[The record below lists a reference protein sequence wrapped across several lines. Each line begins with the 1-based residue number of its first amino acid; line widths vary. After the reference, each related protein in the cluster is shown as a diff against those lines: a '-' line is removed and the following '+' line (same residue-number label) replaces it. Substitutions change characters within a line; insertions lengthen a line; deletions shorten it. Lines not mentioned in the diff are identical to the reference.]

1 MNPRPVAS
9 LPELKLLGSL
19 SPSRFT
25 AIEACVLKEACSGG
39 KNSNLLPRYPKSFL
53 GTIAHRMVE
62 LGAKGLLI
70 GEQENPAVVWDKLV
84 SEEEARIAQNSIES
98 HLVPLKRSCTEYFL
112 IRARAIR
119 AASQLASSASL
130 PRNTAGQSVGGLGYE
145 IGVSS
150 EDGFVKGRIDAVTID
165 DGALTISD
173 YKTGAILLEDA
184 GGTQIKPEYEA
195 QLKLYAAVYN
205 KTYGRWPDRL
215 LLLNLQGK
223 DFEVTF
229 SREECDLLLARAKE
243 IFEKTNDRIQFAL
256 QNGNTASLANP
267 SPAVCRFCAFRP
279 GCRSYC
285 EARQTQPSAEW
296 PHDVWGKVETRTV
309 SSIGLWAACMSECSV
324 PGEKAVIRRLSGG
337 SRHPH
342 FQAAQLGTAIAAF
355 GLRKE
360 GGSETYAESPT
371 TVVYRL
377 D

>member
-1 MNPRPVAS
+1 MNPRPVTA
-9 LPELKLLGSL
+9 LPTPKLLGSI

-39 KNSNLLPRYPKSFL
+39 KNSNLLPRFPKGFL
-53 GTIAHRMVE
+53 GTVAHKLVE
-62 LGAKGLLI
+62 MGAKGLLT
-70 GEQENPAVVWDKLV
+70 GEQGSPAVVWEKLV
-84 SEEEARIAQNSIES
+84 TEEETRIAQNLIEA
-98 HLVPLKRSCTEYFL
+98 HLIPLKRSCAEYFL

-119 AASQLASSASL
+119 AASQLASSVSL
-130 PRNTAGQSVGGLGYE
+130 PRNAASQPADGLGYE

-150 EDGFVKGRIDAVTID
+150 EDGIVKGRIDAVTVV

-184 GGTQIKPEYEA
+184 GVTQIKPEYEA
-195 QLKLYAAVYN
+195 QLKLYAAVYHR
-205 KTYGRWPDRL
+205 TYGRWPDRL

-229 SREECDLLLARAKE
+229 SREECDLLLVRAKE
-243 IFEKTNDRIQFAL
+243 MFERTNNRIQVAL
-256 QNGNTASLANP
+256 QHGNAASLANP

-279 GCRSYC
+279 GCKSYC
-285 EARQTQPSAEW
+285 EARQSQPDAGW
-296 PHDVWGKVETRTV
+296 PRDIWGRIETKTV
-309 SSIGLWAACMSECSV
+309 SSIGLWAACLSECSV

-337 SRHPH
+337 SRHPQ
-342 FQAAQLGTAIAAF
+342 FQEAAQGSAVAAF

-371 TVVYRL
+371 TVVYRFA
-377 D
+377 